1 MRLVQFSDFIV
12 GTLVQPNRWV
22 PGDGDLPLERL
33 LDDVLAAGYTGIFD
47 LELLGPAIAEEGAE
61 SALRRGLEWMTRMLD
76 ARDV

>member
-1 MRLVQFSDFIV
+1 M
-12 GTLVQPNRWV
+12 